1 MLKVKTV
8 IAELG
13 ESQPTCLQFRIVLTT
28 QQQQKVEWERKTN
41 LIIRLCIGKLI
52 GGLFSA

>member
-52 GGLFSA
+52 GGLF